1 MLFTSGSKTQSAQE
15 FGRYLYSSPNYV
27 IYNSIQFN
35 SIQLQES
42 TKSNPRHST
51 HLTTHNKKFISLFTN

>member
-15 FGRYLYSSPNYV
+15 FGRYLHSSPNYV
-27 IYNSIQFN
+27 IYN

>member
-1 MLFTSGSKTQSAQE
+1 MPFTSGSKTQIAQE

-27 IYNSIQFN
+27 IYN

>member
-1 MLFTSGSKTQSAQE
+1 MTISKKMSAAP
-15 FGRYLYSSPNYV
+15 YLYSSPNYV
-27 IYNSIQFN
+27 IYN

>member
-27 IYNSIQFN
+27 IYNSIQ
-35 SIQLQES
+35 LQES
-42 TKSNPRHST
+42 TKSDPRHST